1 VSRSRDFAAYLP
13 MALRLEEKYRIGILC
28 TDGYD
33 AYGRFIVAKQHVVT
47 KAETALVESKNSLLR
62 LHLARFNRR
71 TRRYS
76 KAFDMIHSA
85 VLLLFNKHLLLSTF
99 S

>member
-1 VSRSRDFAAYLP
+1 
-13 MALRLEEKYRIGILC
+13 MAMRLEEKYKIDILC
-28 TDGYD
+28 TDGYES
-33 AYGRFIVAKQHVVT
+33 YGKFHIAKQHVIT

-62 LHLARFNRR
+62 LHLARFNRK

-85 VLLLFNKHLLLSTF
+85 VLLLFFGHILLPTPLSTF